1 MWVGN
6 VWPTSRSFIIFQLRI
21 DNKDLFITIMGRDAM
36 LASLCSHRNDRVE
49 TIRGR
54 DAMLA
59 SLCSHR
65 NDRVETI
72 RGRDAMLAS
81 LRFLRG
87 KDAKHQR
94 REASETRGIASKRF
108 FRVKTRGI
116 RDARHRVETMILII
130 YYDKQKK

>member
-1 MWVGN
+1 M
-6 VWPTSRSFIIFQLRI
+6 
-21 DNKDLFITIMGRDAM
+21 IMGRDAM

-81 LRFLRG
+81 LRFLR
-87 KDAKHQR
+87 
-94 REASETRGIASKRF
+94 
-108 FRVKTRGI
+108 VKTRGI